1 LEIRYI
7 GSNTPLGLAIR
18 TMRSFGWPLAR
29 LKSVASDARAAQ
41 AGRMQRRQFLTSIGW
56 AGLGLSLG
64 SLRASAAE
72 TVGTSERE
80 IYELRRYEL
89 RRGLMVRRLDEFLE
103 QAALPAWN
111 RIGIARVG
119 VFDVATGPDSPT
131 RYVLLPCRSL
141 SQWFEAHRVLATD
154 PQVVSHPFSQAAPDN
169 PPYVRYESSLMIA
182 FEGMPRL
189 ELPPQTP
196 ERRGRIFELRIYES
210 HSDRAHRKKVE
221 MFDVGET
228 AIFKRTGLRPVF
240 FGSTLVG
247 ARLPNLTY
255 MLVFDDMAARDAA
268 WKTFIADPEW
278 KKLSTT
284 PGYTDAEIVTNIT
297 NFLLRPLGYSQI

>member
-1 LEIRYI
+1 
-7 GSNTPLGLAIR
+7 
-18 TMRSFGWPLAR
+18 
-29 LKSVASDARAAQ
+29 
-41 AGRMQRRQFLTSIGW
+41 MQRREFLQSLGF
-56 AGLGLSLG
+56 ASLGLSL
-64 SLRASAAE
+64 SQLSARAAE
-72 TVGTSERE
+72 APQAPERE
-80 IYELRRYEL
+80 FYELRRYEL
-89 RRGLMVRRLDEFLE
+89 RRGPMVRRLDEFLE

-111 RIGIARVG
+111 RVGIQRVG

-141 SQWFEAHRVLATD
+141 AQWWEAQRVLATD
-154 PQVVSHPFSQAAPDN
+154 PQVLAHPFTQAPPDN

-189 ELPPQTP
+189 EVPPQTL
-196 ERRGRIFELRIYES
+196 ERKGRIFELRIYES

-228 AIFKRTGLRPVF
+228 ALFKRTGLRPVF

-268 WKTFIADPEW
+268 WRAFVADPEW

-297 NFLLRPLGYSQI
+297 NFFLRPLGYSQI

>member
-1 LEIRYI
+1 
-7 GSNTPLGLAIR
+7 
-18 TMRSFGWPLAR
+18 
-29 LKSVASDARAAQ
+29 
-41 AGRMQRRQFLTSIGW
+41 MQRREFLQSLGF
-56 AGLGLSLG
+56 ASLGLSVSPL
-64 SLRASAAE
+64 SAPGAE
-72 TVGTSERE
+72 AAPPSERE
-80 IYELRRYEL
+80 FYELRRYEL
-89 RRGLMVRRLDEFLE
+89 RRGPMVRRLDEFLE

-111 RIGIARVG
+111 RMGIQRVG
-119 VFDVATGPDSPT
+119 VFDVATGPDSPA

-141 SQWFEAHRVLATD
+141 AQWWEAQRVLATD
-154 PQVVSHPFSQAAPDN
+154 PQVLAHPFSQAPPDN

-189 ELPPQTP
+189 ELPPQTI
-196 ERRGRIFELRIYES
+196 ERKGRIFELRIYES

-268 WKTFIADPEW
+268 WRTFVSDPEW

-297 NFLLRPLGYSQI
+297 NFFLRPVGYSQI